1 MVTNLSSPSEPTP
14 LDAALPVT
22 YPELAPDTS
31 FVSPG
36 FEYLTDERALPARV
50 RGALRIAPPNERVRH
65 ATAQGAIGRAGGP
78 QFHGGHIVA
87 VSLGGFASGPNL
99 MPQNHNFNVSAY
111 ARLEHG
117 WREALRGGLSVEV
130 DIALTLDPD
139 PAVPQFVVVT
149 YWENGEE
156 WEHVFINEADAQ

>member
-1 MVTNLSSPSEPTP
+1 
-14 LDAALPVT
+14 
-22 YPELAPDTS
+22 
-31 FVSPG
+31 
-36 FEYLTDERALPARV
+36 
-50 RGALRIAPPNERVRH
+50 
-65 ATAQGAIGRAGGP
+65 
-78 QFHGGHIVA
+78 
-87 VSLGGFASGPNL
+87 